1 MILKGVT
8 TIVINVWF
16 LCFGVKSYINVTM
29 CLYKGVFD
37 VLLKDVEQFGMD
49 LMNIKDSKTILKHHN
64 LFFAS
69 FLFLIF

>member
-1 MILKGVT
+1 MFGFYVLVSKVILMLQ
-8 TIVINVWF
+8 F
-16 LCFGVKSYINVTM
+16 LM

-37 VLLKDVEQFGMD
+37 VLLKHVEQFGMN
-49 LMNIKDSKTILKHHN
+49 LMHIKDSKTLLKHHN